1 MRDPRI
7 EASIAQLAETFR
19 AAPPFDDWRRVL
31 VTVFLEIRKR
41 YGEREARRLFSFWG
55 NPPTPA
61 RLRKIANLGLLD
73 RYDMMREPNVQQL
86 ARELAE
92 QNKQLPRSEQRG
104 AGTPNPI
111 ALEKQIRRLL
121 DERKRRMAADKWIGP
136 FPPGHFDITNV

>member
-7 EASIAQLAETFR
+7 EAGIAQLAETFR
-19 AAPPFDDWRRVL
+19 AAPPFDDWRRAL
-31 VTVFLEIRKR
+31 LTVFLEIRKR
-41 YGEREARRLFSFWG
+41 YGEREARRLFSLWG

-73 RYDMMREPNVQQL
+73 RYDMMREPNVQLL

-92 QNKQLPRSEQRG
+92 QNKQLPRSKRHG
-104 AGTPNPI
+104 AGSTNAT

-121 DERKRRMAADKWIGP
+121 DERKRGMAADTWMGP
-136 FPPGHFDITNV
+136 FPPGHFGITNV